1 MSKDILAE
9 LYQVLQARK
18 SSDPEASYVSSLYA
32 KGVRKMAEKIEE
44 EARELIEEG
53 FALEKSQTN
62 QDIRDRLTN
71 EAADLL
77 FHTFVMMSFFDIPP
91 AAALDILEKRF
102 GTGGHTEKASRT
114 LGKSEI

>member
-9 LYQVLQARK
+9 LYKVLQQRK
-18 SSDPEASYVSSLYA
+18 SSGPEESYVSSLYA

-44 EARELIEEG
+44 ETKEFTSEG
-53 FALEKSQTN
+53 YELEKSPKN
-62 QDIRDRLTN
+62 QDVRLRLAN

-77 FHTFVMMSFFDIPP
+77 FHTFVLMSFFDIPP

-102 GTGGHTEKASRT
+102 GKGGHDEKASRP
-114 LGKSEI
+114 KK